1 MINRNRHFHAKECF
15 QGLEPYEG
23 KLSST
28 VLRRESG
35 SNSTYLV
42 SKLLFGDEKN
52 KDLLIELLNAIL
64 KMPQDELE
72 EIELINTELL
82 REFAE
87 DRKGILDVRAKTKNG
102 EHIDIEIQVLYTAYM
117 AERTLFYWSK
127 MYNGQIKS
135 GDTYDKLEK
144 CITINIVD
152 FKCIDINKLHTSFH
166 ITEDETNEKLTDVL
180 EIHYLELPKL
190 FDDNVPKDEDE
201 PVVQWMMFLQ
211 ARNKEAFL
219 MLAEK
224 NEKIRKAYNIL
235 EVISKDDKARAA
247 YESREAELHDQ
258 MTRLKSARE
267 QGLKEGLEEGLK
279 EGLKEATI
287 KNAKNF
293 LLMGLAVDMVA
304 KGTGLSVGEVEN
316 IKRKLN

>member
-1 MINRNRHFHAKECF
+1 MIK
-15 QGLEPYEG
+15 
-23 KLSST
+23 
-28 VLRRESG
+28 VLRREVLDDGFIMSPK
-35 SNSTYLV
+35 NDFV
-42 SKLLFGDEKN
+42 FKLLFGDSKN

-64 KMPQDELE
+64 KMPHDELE
-72 EIELINTELL
+72 DIELSNTELL

-102 EHIDIEIQVLYTAYM
+102 EHVDIEIQVLYTEYM
-117 AERTLFYWSK
+117 AERTLFYWNK

-135 GDTYDKLEK
+135 GDTYDKLKK

-152 FKCIDINKLHTSFH
+152 FKCIEINKLHTSFH
-166 ITEDETNEKLTDVL
+166 ITEDETNQKLTDIL

-190 FDDNVPKDEDE
+190 FDNNILKDEDDL
-201 PVVQWMMFLQ
+201 VVQWMMFLE
-211 ARNKEAFL
+211 ARNKEAFE

-258 MTRLKSARE
+258 MTRLKSAKE
-267 QGLKEGLEEGLK
+267 EGIKEGIKTGIKTGIK

-293 LLMGLAVDMVA
+293 LIMGLDVDIVA
-304 KGTGLSVGEVEN
+304 KGTGLSVEEVQKINEE
-316 IKRKLN
+316 LN

>member
-1 MINRNRHFHAKECF
+1 MSPKNDFVF
-15 QGLEPYEG
+15 
-23 KLSST
+23 
-28 VLRRESG
+28 
-35 SNSTYLV
+35 
-42 SKLLFGDEKN
+42 KLLFGDSKN

-64 KMPQDELE
+64 KMPHDELE
-72 EIELINTELL
+72 DIELSNTELL

-102 EHIDIEIQVLYTAYM
+102 EHVDIEIQVLYTEYM
-117 AERTLFYWSK
+117 AERTLFYWNK

-135 GDTYDKLEK
+135 GDTYDKLKK

-152 FKCIDINKLHTSFH
+152 FKCIEINKLHTSFH
-166 ITEDETNEKLTDVL
+166 ITEDETNQKLTDIL

-190 FDDNVPKDEDE
+190 FDNNILKDEDDL
-201 PVVQWMMFLQ
+201 VVQWMMFLE
-211 ARNKEAFL
+211 ARNKEAFE

-258 MTRLKSARE
+258 MTRLKSAKE
-267 QGLKEGLEEGLK
+267 EGIKEGIKTGIKTGIK

-293 LLMGLAVDMVA
+293 LIMGLDVDIVA
-304 KGTGLSVGEVEN
+304 KGTGLSVEEVQKINEE
-316 IKRKLN
+316 LN

>member
-1 MINRNRHFHAKECF
+1 MKKVI
-15 QGLEPYEG
+15 
-23 KLSST
+23 
-28 VLRRESG
+28 RREVLSDG
-35 SNSTYLV
+35 FIMSPKNDFV
-42 SKLLFGDEKN
+42 FKLLFGDEKN

-64 KMPQDELE
+64 KMPHDKLE
-72 EIELINTELL
+72 DIELINTELL

-102 EHIDIEIQVLYTAYM
+102 EHIDIEIQVLYTEYM

-127 MYNGQIKS
+127 MYSGQIKS
-135 GDTYDKLEK
+135 GDTYDKLKK

-152 FKCIDINKLHTSFH
+152 FKCIEINKLHTSFH

-190 FDDNVPKDEDE
+190 FDDNVPKDEDD
-201 PVVQWMMFLQ
+201 PLVQWMMFLQ
-211 ARNKEAFL
+211 ARNKEAFE

-235 EVISKDDKARAA
+235 EIISKDDKARAA
-247 YESREAELHDQ
+247 YEAREAELHDQ
-258 MTRLKSARE
+258 NTRLKCARE
-267 QGLKEGLEEGLK
+267 EGLKEGRE

-293 LLMGLAVDMVA
+293 LLMGLDVHMVA
-304 KGTGLSVGEVEN
+304 KGTGLSVEEVEK
-316 IKRKLN
+316 IKKELN

>member
-1 MINRNRHFHAKECF
+1 
-15 QGLEPYEG
+15 
-23 KLSST
+23 
-28 VLRRESG
+28 
-35 SNSTYLV
+35 
-42 SKLLFGDEKN
+42 
-52 KDLLIELLNAIL
+52 
-64 KMPQDELE
+64 
-72 EIELINTELL
+72 
-82 REFAE
+82 
-87 DRKGILDVRAKTKNG
+87 
-102 EHIDIEIQVLYTAYM
+102 
-117 AERTLFYWSK
+117 

-135 GDTYDKLEK
+135 GDTYDKLKK

-152 FKCIDINKLHTSFH
+152 FKCIEINKLHTSFH

-190 FDDNVPKDEDE
+190 FDNNIPKDEDE
-201 PVVQWMMFLQ
+201 SVIQWMMFLQ
-211 ARNKEAFL
+211 ARNKEAFE

-267 QGLKEGLEEGLK
+267 EGIKEGIK

-293 LLMGLAVDMVA
+293 LIMGLDIDMVA
-304 KGTGLSVGEVEN
+304 SGTGLSVEEVQQ
-316 IKRKLN
+316 IKKELN

>member
-1 MINRNRHFHAKECF
+1 MIR
-15 QGLEPYEG
+15 
-23 KLSST
+23 
-28 VLRRESG
+28 VVRREILNDGFIMSPK
-35 SNSTYLV
+35 NDFV
-42 SKLLFGDEKN
+42 FKLLFGDEKN

-64 KMPQDELE
+64 KMPHDELE
-72 EIELINTELL
+72 DVELINTELL
-82 REFAE
+82 REFVE

-102 EHIDIEIQVLYTAYM
+102 EHIDIEIQVLYTEYM

-152 FKCIDINKLHTSFH
+152 FKCIEINKLHTSFH
-166 ITEDETNEKLTDVL
+166 ITEDETNQKLTDVL

-190 FDDNVPKDEDE
+190 FDDNIPKNENE
-201 PVVQWMMFLQ
+201 PIIQWMMFLQ
-211 ARNKEAFL
+211 ARNKEVFE

-235 EVISKDDKARAA
+235 ESISKDDKARAA

-258 MTRLKSARE
+258 MTRLKSAKE
-267 QGLKEGLEEGLK
+267 EGIKEGI
-279 EGLKEATI
+279 KEATI

-293 LLMGLAVDMVA
+293 LAMGLDVDMVA
-304 KGTGLSVGEVEN
+304 KGTGLSVEEVQSIQKE
-316 IKRKLN
+316 LN

>member
-1 MINRNRHFHAKECF
+1 MIKVVRKE
-15 QGLEPYEG
+15 
-23 KLSST
+23 
-28 VLRRESG
+28 VLNDGFIMSPK
-35 SNSTYLV
+35 NDFV
-42 SKLLFGDEKN
+42 FKLLFGDEKN

-64 KMPQDELE
+64 KIPHDELE

-102 EHIDIEIQVLYTAYM
+102 EHIDIEIQVLYTQYM

-152 FKCIDINKLHTSFH
+152 FNCIEINKLHTSFH
-166 ITEDETNEKLTDVL
+166 ITEDETNQKLTDVL

-190 FDDNVPKDEDE
+190 FDDRVPKDEDE
-201 PVVQWMMFLQ
+201 PIVQWMMFLQ
-211 ARNKEAFL
+211 ARNKEAFK

-224 NEKIRKAYNIL
+224 NEKIKKAYNIL
-235 EVISKDDKARAA
+235 EVISKDDKARAT

-258 MTRLKSARE
+258 MTRLKSAKE
-267 QGLKEGLEEGLK
+267 EGIKEGSK
-279 EGLKEATI
+279 ETTI

-293 LLMGLAVDMVA
+293 LIMGLDIDMVA
-304 KGTGLSVGEVEN
+304 KGTGLSVEEVQK
-316 IKRKLN
+316 IKKELN